1 MTQTSNC
8 LCQQPFLTTTA
19 NVLAENPQSL
29 YTHHCPRHQG
39 HHHYVQA
46 DNVCAG
52 VHLCMWGSMDPTQDS
67 ALDMTLGFPADT
79 LTWAGL
85 KGVPQDGML
94 TVAVQ
99 GTAEK
104 PNIDWQGCVHS
115 I

>member
-1 MTQTSNC
+1 MH
-8 LCQQPFLTTTA
+8 
-19 NVLAENPQSL
+19 AEHVSQSL
-29 YTHHCPRHQG
+29 HAHHCPRQLG
-39 HHHYVQA
+39 HHHCVQA
-46 DNVCAG
+46 EGVGAG

-94 TVAVQ
+94 TVAVR

-104 PNIDWQGCVHS
+104 PKIDWQGCVHS

>member
-1 MTQTSNC
+1 MRMSETSRC
-8 LCQQPFLTTTA
+8 LCQNPFLTIT
-19 NVLAENPQSL
+19 VDV
-29 YTHHCPRHQG
+29 HWPRHQG

-46 DNVCAG
+46 EGVCAG
-52 VHLCMWGSMDPTQDS
+52 IHLCMWGSMDPTQDS

-94 TVAVQ
+94 TVAVR

-104 PNIDWQGCVHS
+104 PKIDWQGCAHF

>member
-1 MTQTSNC
+1 MLNMFHNPYT
-8 LCQQPFLTTTA
+8 PITA
-19 NVLAENPQSL
+19 LDNWVITIVFQAE
-29 YTHHCPRHQG
+29 G
-39 HHHYVQA
+39 VG
-46 DNVCAG
+46 AG

-94 TVAVQ
+94 TVAVR

-104 PNIDWQGCVHS
+104 PKIDWQGCVHS